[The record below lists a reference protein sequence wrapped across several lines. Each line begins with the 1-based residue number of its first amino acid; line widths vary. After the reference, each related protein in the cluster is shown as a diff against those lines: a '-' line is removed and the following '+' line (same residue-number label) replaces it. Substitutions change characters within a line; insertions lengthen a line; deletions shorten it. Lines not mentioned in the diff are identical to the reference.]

1 MTPALPGIPVRGR
14 ITRSSAASAP
24 PETAHG
30 LRPTK
35 LKVSDSIRGI
45 GPDEPL
51 PIAIDFD
58 RKRQVSDQI
67 YDALKRAIVTLKLPP
82 GTAISENRIC
92 RHIGASRTPVREAI
106 IRLVEDE
113 LIDVYPQQ
121 GSFVA
126 PIRIG
131 KIRESH
137 FVRKCLELGVLRNAT
152 SNWSSQCSAHTDLLL
167 QQQEMA
173 QAANDVDRFNQ
184 LDEDF
189 HRFFSEVAGLPGV
202 WNTIQ
207 GAKAR
212 VDRVHRLAAIE
223 GRMPM
228 VIKEHHAVVRAL
240 HIGDLATAVETLD
253 EHLDKVMTFL
263 DLLVARNAHFFVD

>member
-1 MTPALPGIPVRGR
+1 MRSKVREDRQEPGRPAMRV
-14 ITRSSAASAP
+14 
-24 PETAHG
+24 
-30 LRPTK
+30 K
-35 LKVSDSIRGI
+35 LSDPIRDI
-45 GPDEPL
+45 GADDPL
-51 PIAIDFD
+51 PIAIVFD

-67 YDALKRAIVTLKLPP
+67 YEALKRAIVTLKLPP
-82 GTAISENRIC
+82 ATAISENRIC
-92 RHIGASRTPVREAI
+92 RHVGASRTPVREAI

-137 FVRKCLELGVLRNAT
+137 FVRKCLELGVLKTAKV
-152 SNWSSQCSAHTDLLL
+152 NWSTHFSVRADQLL

-173 QAANDVDRFNQ
+173 VAVEDVDRFHQ

-189 HRFFSEVAGLPGV
+189 HRFFTEVAGLSGV
-202 WNTIQ
+202 WNTIR

-212 VDRVHRLAAIE
+212 IDRLHRLAAIE
-223 GRMPM
+223 GRLPM
-228 VIKEHHAVVRAL
+228 VIKEHRSIIRAL
-240 HIGDLATAVETLD
+240 NNGDLAKAIEAMD
-253 EHLDKVMTFL
+253 EHLDKVMTLL
-263 DLLVARNAHFFVD
+263 DLLIARNAHFFTD

>member
-1 MTPALPGIPVRGR
+1 MK
-14 ITRSSAASAP
+14 
-24 PETAHG
+24 
-30 LRPTK
+30 LR
-35 LKVSDSIRGI
+35 VSDPVRGI

-51 PIAIDFD
+51 PIAIVFD

-82 GTAISENRIC
+82 RTAISENRIC

-137 FVRKCLELGVLRNAT
+137 FVRKCLELGVLQNAT
-152 SNWSSQCSAHTDLLL
+152 SNWSSQRSACADQLL

-173 QAANDVDRFNQ
+173 RAANDVDRFHQ

-189 HRFFSEVAGLPGV
+189 HRFFTEVAGLPGV
-202 WNTIQ
+202 WNTIR

-212 VDRVHRLAAIE
+212 VDRLHRLAVIE

-228 VIKEHHAVVRAL
+228 VIKEHRSVVRAL
-240 HIGDLATAVETLD
+240 DAAEFAKAIERMD
-253 EHLDKVMTFL
+253 EHLDKVMTLL
-263 DLLVARNAHFFVD
+263 DLLVARNAHFFTD

>member
-1 MTPALPGIPVRGR
+1 
-14 ITRSSAASAP
+14 
-24 PETAHG
+24 
-30 LRPTK
+30 
-35 LKVSDSIRGI
+35 VSDSIRGI

-152 SNWSSQCSAHTDLLL
+152 ANWSSQCSAHTDLLL
-167 QQQEMA
+167 QQQQMA

-223 GRMPM
+223 GRIPM
-228 VIKEHHAVVRAL
+228 VIKEHRAVVRAL

-263 DLLVARNAHFFVD
+263 DLLIARNAHFFVD

>member
-1 MTPALPGIPVRGR
+1 M
-14 ITRSSAASAP
+14 
-24 PETAHG
+24 
-30 LRPTK
+30 K
-35 LKVSDSIRGI
+35 LKLSDPIRGI

-51 PIAIDFD
+51 PIAIVFD

-67 YDALKRAIVTLKLPP
+67 YDALKRAIVTLKLAP
-82 GTAISENRIC
+82 GMAISENRIC
-92 RHIGASRTPVREAI
+92 RQVGASRTPVREAI

-126 PIRIG
+126 PIKVG

-137 FVRKCLELGVLRNAT
+137 FVRKWLELGVLRIAA
-152 SNWSSQCSAHTDLLL
+152 SRWSDQCSAYANRIL
-167 QQQEMA
+167 QQQDIA
-173 QAANDVDRFNQ
+173 RSANDLDRFNQ

-189 HRFFSEVAGLPGV
+189 HRFFTEVAKLPGV
-202 WNTIQ
+202 WPTIQ

-212 VDRVHRLAAIE
+212 VDRLHRLAVIE

-228 VIKEHHAVVRAL
+228 VIKEHRSVVQAL
-240 HIGDLATAVETLD
+240 DGADSAKAIDRME
-253 EHLDKVMTFL
+253 EHLDKVITLL
-263 DLLVARNAHFFVD
+263 DLLVARNARFFAD

>member
-1 MTPALPGIPVRGR
+1 MKVKLPDP
-14 ITRSSAASAP
+14 
-24 PETAHG
+24 
-30 LRPTK
+30 
-35 LKVSDSIRGI
+35 IRGI

-51 PIAIDFD
+51 PIAIVFD

-131 KIRESH
+131 RIRESH
-137 FVRKCLELGVLRNAT
+137 FVRKCLELGVLRTAT
-152 SNWSSQCSAHTDLLL
+152 ANWSDQSSAHAVQLLM
-167 QQQEMA
+167 QQELA
-173 QAANDVDRFNQ
+173 VAGDDVDRFHQ

-189 HRFFSEVAGLPGV
+189 HRFFTEVARLPGV

-212 VDRVHRLAAIE
+212 VDRLHRLAAIE
-223 GRMPM
+223 GRLPS
-228 VIKEHHAVVRAL
+228 VIKEHRSVVRAL
-240 HIGDLATAVETLD
+240 DSADFAKAVERMD
-253 EHLDKVMTFL
+253 EHLDKVMTL
-263 DLLVARNAHFFVD
+263 LELLVSRNAHFFTD

>member
-1 MTPALPGIPVRGR
+1 MTPALPSNPVRGR
-14 ITRSSAASAP
+14 TRRSRTASTP
-24 PETAHG
+24 PETTHG

-35 LKVSDSIRGI
+35 LKVSGSIRGI

-137 FVRKCLELGVLRNAT
+137 FVRKCLELGVLRNTT

-167 QQQEMA
+167 RQQQIA
-173 QAANDVDRFNQ
+173 QAANDVDWFNE

-189 HRFFSEVAGLPGV
+189 HRFFSEVAGLSGV

-228 VIKEHHAVVRAL
+228 VIKEHRAVVRAL
-240 HIGDLATAVETLD
+240 HIGNLATAVETLD